1 MTWEQMRA
9 NWATSPVRSEVNNA
23 LEQAV
28 FAALS
33 ALVPVLPEEVR
44 QAAAKAAIGA
54 VDEAV
59 AAPVKVTT
67 GRILLTDHRG

>member
-1 MTWEQMRA
+1 MTWEQMRV
-9 NWATSPVRSEVNNA
+9 NWATSPVRDEVNGA

-33 ALVPVLPEEVR
+33 ALVPVLPEAVR
-44 QAAAKAAIGA
+44 KKAAQAAIAA

-59 AAPVKVTT
+59 AAPVEMQTSSVLI
-67 GRILLTDHRG
+67 RDHRG